1 MQEYSLTTPFSD
13 YDNLEVFLETLN
25 DVKEIA
31 QNELLHR
38 NDKQLYSIM
47 ENIDSLIST
56 STRLKDYF
64 SLIEDRDIEEP
75 ELEPEY

>member
-1 MQEYSLTTPFSD
+1 MKD
-13 YDNLEVFLETLN
+13 
-25 DVKEIA
+25 IA

-47 ENIDSLIST
+47 ENIDNLIAT

-64 SLIEDRDIEEP
+64 NLIEYKKNEEP
-75 ELEPEY
+75 ELEPEIYIIL